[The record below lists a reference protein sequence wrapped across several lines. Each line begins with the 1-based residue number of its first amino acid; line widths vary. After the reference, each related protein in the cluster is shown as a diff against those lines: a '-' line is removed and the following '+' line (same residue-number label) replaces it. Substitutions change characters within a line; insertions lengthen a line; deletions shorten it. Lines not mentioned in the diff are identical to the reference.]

1 MALRIRITTNPIK
14 FSQAFRE
21 KTRPIATAAVAA
33 LREVSEDAVE
43 EGRDDIGRA
52 GPGFTHAKWQ
62 SGYKYR
68 IKGATKNGVPSM
80 EAISFFSHRYGIAS
94 VFQEGAKI
102 EGHPLMW
109 IPTSKN
115 VARLGGSHRKTMRSD
130 KKLTFATVR
139 GVPLAFDADDHNRN
153 RKPLY
158 IGVPRVVIPKKFHLN
173 EIIEQNAEKI
183 GEAFLR
189 EFKDSD

>member
-1 MALRIRITTNPIK
+1 VALRIRLTTDHVK
-14 FSQAFRE
+14 LSRAFLE

-33 LREVSEDAVE
+33 LKDVSEDAVD
-43 EGRDDIGRA
+43 EGRADIGAA
-52 GPGFTHAKWQ
+52 GPGFRRAQWQ

-68 IKGATKNGVPSM
+68 IKDATKNGVPSM
-80 EAISFFSHRYGIAS
+80 EAISFFSHRYGLAS
-94 VFQEGAKI
+94 VFQEGATI
-102 EGHPLMW
+102 EGKPLMW
-109 IPTSKN
+109 IPT
-115 VARLGGSHRKTMRSD
+115 RKGTPPPGKSG

-139 GVPLAFDADDHNRN
+139 GVPLAFDAADKDRH

-173 EIIEQNAEKI
+173 EIVEQNAEKI
-183 GEAFLR
+183 GEAFLK